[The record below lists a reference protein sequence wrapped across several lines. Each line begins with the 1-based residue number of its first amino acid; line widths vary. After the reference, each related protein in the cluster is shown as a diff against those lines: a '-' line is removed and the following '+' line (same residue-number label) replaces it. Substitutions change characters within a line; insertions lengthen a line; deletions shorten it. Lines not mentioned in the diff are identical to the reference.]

1 MFSFLGIKSLMRPGA
16 LFGAVLL
23 GIDTRIS
30 TAPSYF
36 WQYRDDSVIHLSH
49 AKNFALFGSI
59 GLSPGDR
66 TEAMSSPLNYLISQV
81 WFLISPDMSYET
93 YLNGYNFGVLILF
106 ALSYTFCVTQ
116 ILSKVKKV
124 TESLY
129 WLVAISPLVMVLA
142 SWTTFGWMISGMEN
156 TLGASLILLLLGLT
170 FKTQEVRIGLISFLI
185 ILLGIARIEFAVL
198 LLPFFAGI
206 LCALRSRKAS
216 VGRLLLDFSAIFLV
230 WGFIHG
236 ARYFY
241 FGQISPNTAQA
252 LGKSASLSMAVYL
265 VTQFYLLSR
274 LLGLTKSLKT
284 RIGYGVGSIHIATF
298 LLIVQ
303 SNLGKSNFH
312 FAPSLVFSALALIVA
327 VIAFINFYPSLT
339 MQLAILL
346 LIGQVNEYFLFGPAR
361 LSEFRIV
368 AIFVPGL
375 LLLVLK
381 LFLEII
387 EFSNFGRKE
396 LLLLCTL
403 FLVPFAFLVVTKA
416 DPVRNLC
423 CRISPS
429 ENLIIKEVSGF
440 LRENGLSREAK
451 PISASP
457 DLGKVSFAKK
467 VMIIDLGLIGDP
479 LLGDFTIKH
488 PEKVAIFLNDFV
500 GPDIVESHGF
510 WSCRYSEF
518 LESAEFKRSYLLA
531 YSGIVSSEF
540 NFPPQTACPY
550 SGKYTIW
557 KRVLP
562 TAELKFA
569 QKLNNSSVSKFPM
582 LIRQEAAKC
591 SQESSELHRCQYVY
605 RGILRELERVNNS
618 EIRSK
623 IFNSLKISPTYKLD
637 IIRLEKKSN
646 WASATE
652 KELVGLIS

>member
-1 MFSFLGIKSLMRPGA
+1 MISFLGVTSLMRPGA
-16 LFGAVLL
+16 FFAAILL
-23 GIDTRIS
+23 GMYTRIS

-49 AKNFALFGSI
+49 AKNFVLFGSI

-81 WFLISPDMSYET
+81 WFFISPDMSYKT

-116 ILSKVKKV
+116 ILSTMKKV
-124 TESLY
+124 QESLY
-129 WLVAISPLVMVLA
+129 WLIAISPLGMVLA

-156 TLGASLILLLLGLT
+156 ALGASLILLVLGLT
-170 FKTQEVRIGLISFLI
+170 FKAQEATVGLISFLI

-206 LCALRSRKAS
+206 LCALRSTKAS
-216 VGRLLLDFSAIFLV
+216 VGRLLLDLSPIFLV

-236 ARYFY
+236 ARYLY

-284 RIGYGVGSIHIATF
+284 WIGYGVGWIHIATF
-298 LLIVQ
+298 ILIVR
-303 SNLGKSNFH
+303 SNLGKSDFH
-312 FAPSLVFSALALIVA
+312 FAPSLVVSGLVLIVA
-327 VIAFINFYPSLT
+327 VIAFTKLQPSLT

-346 LIGQVNEYFLFGPAR
+346 LIGQLNEYFLFGPAR

-375 LLLVLK
+375 LLLILK
-381 LFLEII
+381 IFLEYF
-387 EFSNFGRKE
+387 ELSNFGRKE
-396 LLLLCTL
+396 FFLVCIVSLVPLAFL
-403 FLVPFAFLVVTKA
+403 FLTKV

-429 ENLIIKEVSGF
+429 ENLIMREMSGF

-457 DLGKVSFAKK
+457 DLGKVSFAKEA
-467 VMIIDLGLIGDP
+467 MIIDLGLIGDP
-479 LLGDFTIKH
+479 LLGDLSIKH
-488 PEKVAIFLNDFV
+488 PEKVAMFLNDFV

-518 LESAEFKRSYLLA
+518 LESTEFKRRYQLA

-540 NFPPQTACPY
+540 NFPPQTVCPF
-550 SGKYTIW
+550 SGKYSIW
-557 KRVLP
+557 KRILP
-562 TAELKFA
+562 IVESKFA
-569 QKLNNSSVSKFPM
+569 QKLNKSPVSEFPT
-582 LIRQEAAKC
+582 LIRQEAVKC
-591 SQESSELHRCQYVY
+591 SQENSELQRCQYVY
-605 RGILRELERVNNS
+605 RGILRELERVNKS
-618 EIRSK
+618 EIRSQ
-623 IFNSLKISPTYKLD
+623 IFNSLKLSPTYKLD
-637 IIRLEKKSN
+637 VIRLEKKPN
-646 WASATE
+646 WASEAE
-652 KELVGLIS
+652 KELLGLTS

>member
-1 MFSFLGIKSLMRPGA
+1 MFSFLGIKSLMRPAA
-16 LFGAVLL
+16 LFGAILL
-23 GIDTRIS
+23 GIYTRIS
-30 TAPSYF
+30 STPSYF

-81 WFLISPDMSYET
+81 WFLISPDMSYKT
-93 YLNGYNFGVLILF
+93 YLNGYNIGVLILF

-116 ILSKVKKV
+116 ILSKLKRAK
-124 TESLY
+124 ESLY
-129 WLVAISPLVMVLA
+129 WLIAISPLVMVLA

-156 TLGASLILLLLGLT
+156 ALGASLILLVLGLT
-170 FKTQEVRIGLISFLI
+170 IKAQEVRVGLISFLI
-185 ILLGIARIEFAVL
+185 ILLGITRIEFAVL

-206 LCALRSRKAS
+206 LCALRSTKAS
-216 VGRLLLDFSAIFLV
+216 LGRLLLDFAPIFLV

-236 ARYFY
+236 ARYLY

-252 LGKSASLSMAVYL
+252 LGKSASLLMVVYL

-284 RIGYGVGSIHIATF
+284 WIGCGVGSIHFATF
-298 LLIVQ
+298 LLIVR
-303 SNLGKSNFH
+303 SNLEKSNFH
-312 FAPSLVFSALALIVA
+312 FAPSLVVSALVLIVV
-327 VIAFINFYPSLT
+327 VIAFTKFYLSLT

-346 LIGQVNEYFLFGPAR
+346 LIGQLNEYFLFGPAR

-375 LLLVLK
+375 LLLVLS
-381 LFLEII
+381 LFLELI

-396 LLLLCTL
+396 FLVVCTL
-403 FLVPFAFLVVTKA
+403 AIIPFAFLVLTKA

-467 VMIIDLGLIGDP
+467 AMIIDLGLIGDP
-479 LLGDFTIKH
+479 LLGDLTIRH
-488 PEKVAIFLNDFV
+488 PEKVANFLNDFV
-500 GPDIVESHGF
+500 RPDIVESHGF

-518 LESAEFKRSYLLA
+518 LESAEFRKSYQLA

-540 NFPPQTACPY
+540 NSPPQAACPF
-550 SGKYTIW
+550 SGKYSIW

-562 TAELKFA
+562 KAESKFA
-569 QKLNNSSVSKFPM
+569 QKLNKSSISEIPM
-582 LIRQEAAKC
+582 LVRQETTRC
-591 SQESSELHRCQYVY
+591 SRKNSELHRCQYVY
-605 RGILRELERVNNS
+605 RGILRELERVNKTEFRS
-618 EIRSK
+618 E
-623 IFNSLKISPTYKLD
+623 IFNSLKLSPTYKLD
-637 IIRLEKKSN
+637 VIRLEKKPN
-646 WASATE
+646 WARAAE
-652 KELVGLIS
+652 KELLGLTS